1 MTSIIILNYNTCWIT
16 AQCIKSIRAYTNDYE
31 IIVVD
36 NGSVDGSV
44 EWFKSQSDIR
54 LICNKENL
62 GFPKGC
68 NQGME
73 IAKGSE
79 ILLLNSDT
87 VVTSRWLDQMRHALY
102 SNDYIGAVSCVTSS
116 CSNGQKLSNLPYDV
130 NTLEGLQEFA
140 DEYNHL
146 NPKKWLLR
154 TMLVGF
160 CFLFKSFLYNKI
172 GGLDERFSPGNYEDD
187 DYSIRILKAG
197 YKLLLCQDTF
207 IHHYGRVSFIL
218 SSSQEEL
225 KKRAKIFNDL
235 LNRNRLMF
243 YKKWDL
249 PVEVWKSMRIGDLI
263 SLLKNK
269 HPDDK
274 WRLDSEKICIIIHV
288 KNKDNMLNMKMW
300 IKELII
306 PNGKKLE
313 IMPIN
318 IFDNIVASYNWG
330 MEHSDA
336 KYKLYIQDNVQ
347 IIKREFLVDLI
358 NMFEQ
363 SDEYG
368 IAGVIGCRRVTSNDE
383 WWKNNLVGAIAKRN
397 TVGIKKYLY
406 ERNINNPYEVEA
418 LNGLVLM
425 TQVDIPWEERNLNN
439 CYDIGRSQC
448 TKFWENGYKALVIP
462 QDMPQV
468 VVSEV

>member
-160 CFLFKSFLYNKI
+160 CFLFKSFLYN
-172 GGLDERFSPGNYEDD
+172 
-187 DYSIRILKAG
+187 
-197 YKLLLCQDTF
+197 
-207 IHHYGRVSFIL
+207 
-218 SSSQEEL
+218 
-225 KKRAKIFNDL
+225 
-235 LNRNRLMF
+235 
-243 YKKWDL
+243 
-249 PVEVWKSMRIGDLI
+249 
-263 SLLKNK
+263 NK
-269 HPDDK
+269 VDK
-274 WRLDSEKICIIIHV
+274 H
-288 KNKDNMLNMKMW
+288 
-300 IKELII
+300 
-306 PNGKKLE
+306 
-313 IMPIN
+313 
-318 IFDNIVASYNWG
+318 
-330 MEHSDA
+330 
-336 KYKLYIQDNVQ
+336 
-347 IIKREFLVDLI
+347 
-358 NMFEQ
+358 
-363 SDEYG
+363 
-368 IAGVIGCRRVTSNDE
+368 
-383 WWKNNLVGAIAKRN
+383 
-397 TVGIKKYLY
+397 
-406 ERNINNPYEVEA
+406 
-418 LNGLVLM
+418 
-425 TQVDIPWEERNLNN
+425 
-439 CYDIGRSQC
+439 
-448 TKFWENGYKALVIP
+448 
-462 QDMPQV
+462 
-468 VVSEV
+468 